1 MKVTLIAPTLNEI
14 EGMKE
19 IMPRV
24 RREWFHQLII
34 VDGGSTDGTVEYAK
48 AQGYSLISQKR
59 RGMRQAYMEALAH
72 VDGDILITFSP
83 DGNCLPERIPAL
95 IDKIKE
101 GYDMVVVSRYAG
113 DARSEDDTPVSG
125 LANKVFTWAVNTL
138 FRAHYTD
145 AMNIFRAYRKDLISD
160 LDLDKDSSYWPA
172 EAIFRT
178 PMSWEMLLSIRGI
191 KRGLKVAEIPGDEPC
206 RIGGRRRLHVMW
218 GLAYILQLAKEVVV
232 WR

>member
-19 IMPRV
+19 IIPRV
-24 RREWFHQLII
+24 RREWVHQLII

-48 AQGYSLISQKR
+48 AHGYPVITQKR
-59 RGMRQAYMEALAH
+59 RGMRQAYMQALAH
-72 VDGDILITFSP
+72 VNSDIVITFSP

-95 IDKIKE
+95 IDKMKE

-113 DARSEDDTPVSG
+113 DARSEDDTAVSG
-125 LANKVFTWAVNTL
+125 LANKVFTLAVNKL
-138 FRAHYTD
+138 FKAHYTD
-145 AMNIFRAYRKDLISD
+145 AMNIFRAYRRDLITE
-160 LDLDKDSSYWPA
+160 LDLDDDSSYWPA

-178 PMSWEMLLSIRGI
+178 PMSWEMLLSIRCV
-191 KRGLKVAEIPGDEPC
+191 KRGLRVGEIPGDEPC
-206 RIGGRRRLHVMW
+206 RIGGRRRLHIMW
-218 GLAYILQLAKEVVV
+218 GLAYVLQLAKEVFV